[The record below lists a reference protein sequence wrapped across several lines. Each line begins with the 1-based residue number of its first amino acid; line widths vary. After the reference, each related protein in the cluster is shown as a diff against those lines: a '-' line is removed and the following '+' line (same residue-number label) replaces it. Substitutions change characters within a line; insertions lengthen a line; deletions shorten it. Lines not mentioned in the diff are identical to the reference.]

1 MTAVLTTPR
10 FESRPAVTPTARRVG
25 PRPVARREARPS
37 SVTRWRRRAVAGA
50 VGLTVLVAAG
60 KAGAALGGSPL
71 AVPER
76 RPAVTRYVVQP
87 GDSLWAIAER
97 IEPDRD
103 PRPVVDALT
112 TARGDGPLVP
122 GEVVTWQ
129 R

>member
-10 FESRPAVTPTARRVG
+10 FESRPVVTPTTRQVG
-25 PRPVARREARPS
+25 PRPVARRGARPS
-37 SVTRWRRRAVAGA
+37 SATRWRRRVVAGA
-50 VGLTVLVAAG
+50 AGLVVLVAAG

-76 RPAVTRYVVQP
+76 HPAVTRYVVQP
-87 GDSLWAIAER
+87 GDSLWSIAER
-97 IEPDRD
+97 LAPGRD

>member
-1 MTAVLTTPR
+1 
-10 FESRPAVTPTARRVG
+10 
-25 PRPVARREARPS
+25 
-37 SVTRWRRRAVAGA
+37 
-50 VGLTVLVAAG
+50 
-60 KAGAALGGSPL
+60 
-71 AVPER
+71 
-76 RPAVTRYVVQP
+76 VQP